1 MAPKDRSVWVPTV
14 AVILAVAAIAVI
26 GWLALGWLFGI
37 GY

>member
-1 MAPKDRSVWVPTV
+1 VWAATV

-26 GWLALGWLFGI
+26 GWLALGWLFDI